1 MARTLRPSRVIAS
14 DLVPAAVVA
23 AIWEW
28 NVFGTGGH
36 LGTHVAGP
44 RALAAASGVLV
55 AVPLA
60 FRRRQPLLACALV
73 MAGIVAQ
80 AAASGRS
87 PEGLQIIALWVLAPY
102 SVAAYGRRR
111 EALVGLGLT
120 LAAFAVYSVQ
130 NDDITSGRQSDQW
143 AGAFFLILAVG
154 AWLAGMAVRGR
165 REAVALSAH
174 ATALAAEAR
183 LASTE
188 ERSRIAREL
197 HDIVAHNLS
206 VVVVQA
212 AGARAQGEARPAD
225 PTTLEKIERSGRE
238 ALVEMR
244 RLVGVLREDDGGG
257 GELSPHP
264 GLAQL
269 PALVERIRAAGLTV
283 DVMLEGDCS
292 TLPPAVD
299 LSAYRIV
306 QEALTNTVRHAGPE
320 ALVRVALDRTRDALT
335 IAVVDDGGRRPRT
348 TPADVGGHGLIGMRE
363 RVAVFG
369 GELDASPTADGGFA
383 VRARLPVPNLAGS

>member
-1 MARTLRPSRVIAS
+1 MIAL
-14 DLVPAAVVA
+14 DLMPAAVVA
-23 AIWEW
+23 VIWEW
-28 NVFGTGGH
+28 NVFGTGEH
-36 LGTHVAGP
+36 FGTQVAGP
-44 RALAAASGVLV
+44 RGLTAALVLLV

-60 FRRRQPLLACALV
+60 FRRQQPLLACALV
-73 MAGIVAQ
+73 MAGIVTQ

-111 EALVGLGLT
+111 GALIGLGFT

-143 AGAFFLILAVG
+143 AGGFFLILAVG

-174 ATALAAEAR
+174 ASALAEEAQ

-212 AGARAQGEARPAD
+212 AGARAQGEARSAD

-244 RLVGVLREDDGGG
+244 RLVGVLREDDSDGA
-257 GELSPHP
+257 ELSPHP

-269 PALVERIRAAGLTV
+269 TALVERIRAAGLTV
-283 DVMLEGDCS
+283 DVRLDGDCS

-306 QEALTNTVRHAGPE
+306 QEALTNTVKHAGPE
-320 ALVRVALDRTRDALT
+320 ARVRVTLDRTRDALT
-335 IAVVDDGGRRPRT
+335 IAVVDDGGVRTRT
-348 TPADVGGHGLIGMRE
+348 TPAEVGGHGLIGMRE

-369 GELDASPTADGGFA
+369 GELRASPTADGGFA
-383 VRARLPVPNLAGS
+383 VRARLPVTDLAGP